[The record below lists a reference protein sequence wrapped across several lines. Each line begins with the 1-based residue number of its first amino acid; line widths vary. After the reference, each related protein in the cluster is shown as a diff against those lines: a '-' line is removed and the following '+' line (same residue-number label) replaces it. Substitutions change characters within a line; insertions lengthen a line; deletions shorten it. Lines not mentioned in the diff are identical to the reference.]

1 MIFYNENVNKYLQ
14 DLYRYTDEQVAA
26 MRFSYMDTI
35 MKMMLDEC
43 LTYAEKN
50 KVEEFPQIMA
60 KLKEKTAA
68 LTKQSELLEIVFK
81 LPGKYPELKNRI
93 ASEIERIDG
102 ELLGEITR
110 DMNEAEASGLLELMK
125 QELDQ
130 IDKFSEKYLK
140 KSPQTTK

>member
-1 MIFYNENVNKYLQ
+1 MIFYNDNVNKYLQ

-26 MRFSYMDTI
+26 MRFAYMDTI

-50 KVEEFPQIMA
+50 KVEEFPKIMT

-68 LTKQSELLEIVFK
+68 LTKQSELLEMVFK
-81 LPGKYPELKNRI
+81 LPGKYPDLKTKI
-93 ASEIERIDG
+93 ASEIERIDS
-102 ELLGEITR
+102 ELFAEITQ
-110 DMNEAEASGLLELMK
+110 DMNETEASGLLELMK

-130 IDKFSEKYLK
+130 IDKFSAKYLNK
-140 KSPQTTK
+140 TPNLQK